1 MEHQILERETI
12 CKGKAFSMGSYR
24 IQLPNGQERRYDI
37 ALHGPAVV
45 VVPVTD
51 DGKILFVRQY
61 RIGAEK
67 PLLEIPAGV
76 INEGEDPD
84 PAAERELRE
93 ETGYESGNM
102 LRLGGF
108 YMAAGYTTEYLHI
121 YLARE
126 LKWNPLP
133 QDDDEFLTPVSLTV
147 AEAYQMAEDS
157 AFEDSKTFAA
167 LMMAQKYIRGQQTE

>member
-1 MEHQILERETI
+1 MEHQILERETV
-12 CKGKAFSMGSYR
+12 CKGKAFSMGKYR
-24 IQLPNGQERRYDI
+24 IQLPDGRECRYDI

-45 VVPVTD
+45 VVPVTA

-67 PLLEIPAGV
+67 QLLEIPAGV
-76 INEGEDPD
+76 INAGEDPD

-93 ETGYESGNM
+93 ETGYESGDM
-102 LRLGGF
+102 LKLGGF
-108 YMAAGYTTEYLHI
+108 YMAAGYSTEYLHI
-121 YLARE
+121 YLARD

-133 QDDDEFLTPVSLTV
+133 QDDDEFLSPVSLPIE
-147 AEAYQMAEDS
+147 EAYQMAETS

-167 LMMAQKYIRGQQTE
+167 LMMAQKYIRNSRQ